1 MMVVIA
7 YDVDTTSAAG
17 AKRLRKVARLCEQ
30 YGIRVQNSVFEVL
43 VDAAQLAALKA
54 KLEKTF
60 HPEVDS
66 IRIYRLGNSY
76 QNKIDVMGKC
86 APVEAGAKRLRK
98 VARLCEQY
106 GIRVQNSVF
115 EVLVD
120 AAQLAALKAK
130 LEKTFHPE
138 VDSIRIYRLG
148 NSYQNKIDV
157 MGKCAPVEAG
167 EALLF

>member
-86 APVEAGAKRLRK
+86 AR
-98 VARLCEQY
+98 
-106 GIRVQNSVF
+106 
-115 EVLVD
+115 
-120 AAQLAALKAK
+120 
-130 LEKTFHPE
+130 
-138 VDSIRIYRLG
+138 
-148 NSYQNKIDV
+148 
-157 MGKCAPVEAG
+157 VEAG

>member
-76 QNKIDVMGKC
+76 QNKIDVM
-86 APVEAGAKRLRK
+86 E
-98 VARLCEQY
+98 
-106 GIRVQNSVF
+106 
-115 EVLVD
+115 
-120 AAQLAALKAK
+120 
-130 LEKTFHPE
+130 
-138 VDSIRIYRLG
+138 
-148 NSYQNKIDV
+148 
-157 MGKCAPVEAG
+157 KCAPVEAG

>member
-60 HPEVDS
+60 HRRWTRFGS
-66 IRIYRLGNSY
+66 IGWGTLIRIKS
-76 QNKIDVMGKC
+76 
-86 APVEAGAKRLRK
+86 
-98 VARLCEQY
+98 
-106 GIRVQNSVF
+106 
-115 EVLVD
+115 
-120 AAQLAALKAK
+120 
-130 LEKTFHPE
+130 T
-138 VDSIRIYRLG
+138 
-148 NSYQNKIDV
+148 
-157 MGKCAPVEAG
+157 
-167 EALLF
+167 

>member
-43 VDAAQLAALKA
+43 VDAAQLSALKT
-54 KLEKTF
+54 KL
-60 HPEVDS
+60 
-66 IRIYRLGNSY
+66 
-76 QNKIDVMGKC
+76 
-86 APVEAGAKRLRK
+86 
-98 VARLCEQY
+98 
-106 GIRVQNSVF
+106 
-115 EVLVD
+115 
-120 AAQLAALKAK
+120 
-130 LEKTFHPE
+130 
-138 VDSIRIYRLG
+138 DSIRIYRLG